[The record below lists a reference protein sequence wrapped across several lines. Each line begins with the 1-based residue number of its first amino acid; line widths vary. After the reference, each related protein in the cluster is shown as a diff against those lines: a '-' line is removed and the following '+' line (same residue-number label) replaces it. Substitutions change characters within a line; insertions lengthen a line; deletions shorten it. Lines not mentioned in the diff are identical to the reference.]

1 MRKNMDSPAF
11 ESSDC
16 HRPRLIR
23 ALLLIWNEST
33 NYNVFLTDK
42 LKLCRTI
49 KPLFLFCLCWVN
61 TMSHL
66 TTFKICD
73 PLYDYI
79 YFDKGE
85 KALIEHKIF
94 QRLRAIQQLGF
105 ADMAFPSGT
114 HNRFSHSLG
123 CAHLAGQAFDS
134 IFEKNKKNFSLT
146 ESKKRE
152 FRKVVKMS
160 ALLHDVGHGPL
171 SHFSEPLM
179 PPLKAL
185 QMEKYMKVGERR
197 MGRHEDYSLK
207 MIMEKEEGL
216 FNTIQKAGVA
226 PEAVA
231 QILHHEFKEKESR
244 FQAGGLDFLPLFRQI
259 ISSDFDVDRM
269 DYLQRDSLHCG
280 VKYGLIDFIWLISHF
295 DCHIRGNQVFLG
307 IRKGGL
313 YTLESFILGRQ
324 HMRLIVY
331 FHHKSV
337 IYNKMLKKY
346 AEEVPYRLPAS
357 LTQYIP
363 FTDSHL
369 KDHLRKEH
377 NTWAKKIMEQKP
389 YIRLAEY
396 VFFDSF
402 KKKGFSQEE
411 PEKLISLK
419 QKLNKHNIPFIEIN
433 SEEDSLTP
441 YKTDP
446 AKDNTISLKST
457 NNHETK
463 PLKEDPGFLYLPPR
477 KIQRIYVPPHLWKTA
492 TSLL

>member
-1 MRKNMDSPAF
+1 
-11 ESSDC
+11 
-16 HRPRLIR
+16 
-23 ALLLIWNEST
+23 
-33 NYNVFLTDK
+33 
-42 LKLCRTI
+42 
-49 KPLFLFCLCWVN
+49 
-61 TMSHL
+61 MSHSKKI
-66 TTFKICD
+66 KICD

-79 YFDKGE
+79 YFDQEE
-85 KALIEHKIF
+85 KALIEHRVF

-123 CAHLAGQAFDS
+123 SAHLAGKAFDS
-134 IFEKNKKNFSLT
+134 IFEKNKANFSLA
-146 ESKKRE
+146 ESKKKE
-152 FRKVVKMS
+152 FRKAVRIS

-179 PPLKAL
+179 PPLKSL
-185 QMEKYMKVGERR
+185 QLEKYMEVSQRR
-197 MGRHEDYSLK
+197 NSRHEDYSLK
-207 MIMEKEEGL
+207 MIMDKEEGL
-216 FNTIQKAGVA
+216 YDTIQKAGVA

-244 FQAGGLDFLPLFRQI
+244 FQTGGLDFLPLFRQI

-280 VKYGLIDFIWLISHF
+280 VKYGLMDFVWLISHF
-295 DCHIRGNQVFLG
+295 DCQVVGNQVFLG

-313 YTLESFILGRQ
+313 YTLESFIMGRQ

-346 AEEVPYRLPAS
+346 AEEVRFRLPTS
-357 LTQYIP
+357 LKQYIP

-369 KDHLRKEH
+369 KDHLRKED

-389 YIRLAEY
+389 HIRLAEY

-402 KKKGFSQEE
+402 KKQRFSEE
-411 PEKLISLK
+411 KLVEEKLISLQ
-419 QKLNKHNIPFIEIN
+419 QKLKKHSIPFIEIN

-441 YKTDP
+441 YKRGPAQWTIYLKRTD
-446 AKDNTISLKST
+446 
-457 NNHETK
+457 NHESR
-463 PLKEDPGFLYLPPR
+463 PLKEDPGFLSIPRR
-477 KIQRIYVPPHLWKTA
+477 KIQRIYVPPHLWKKATA
-492 TSLL
+492 LT